1 MATTVVF
8 NTTVFETSH
17 VHVPK
22 VVLNPFPAAENGPGS
37 RGSRP
42 ARMRLSDLGAMR
54 HCTQPFLEHVRCCPR
69 SCVVVASTYSQ
80 SVL

>member
-1 MATTVVF
+1 MLQLS
-8 NTTVFETSH
+8 TSYQDNH
-17 VHVPK
+17 SSFKTPS
-22 VVLNPFPAAENGPGS
+22 PPPENGPGS

-42 ARMRLSDLGAMR
+42 ARVRLSDLGAMR